1 MFTMPLAPLTLNETT
16 GDWMWTAASVLSL
29 RSPTLAFDPSLPKDF
44 DIPGGSDAVK
54 NSGLSMLER
63 YVARL
68 LENTFEDSSLFWHY
82 AMRHVPSA
90 SLACAKDYA
99 STNYKTGTSMSFV
112 NDAGIPAE
120 DNISSYLPS
129 DIPMHGYGAFPIGS
143 IPTSCMC
150 GWTKVASSA
159 SLSPFKCRIPAKVC
173 TAIQISTPDCT
184 YDPFTVSGKAVMN
197 VILELW
203 SKNSPQQEWECH
215 DVDLSD
221 SWGIVS
227 HPEADNWIVSGASN
241 PAGGL
246 FPSRVSQL
254 LRAGRSGMR
263 MGNAKVLRS
272 QARKEGVWPS
282 ARVHK
287 LVPEDDP
294 NSAGAAQRQCADTI
308 LNSIDAAS
316 VAREVVDDL
325 FPVAQGI
332 QESAPMSFC
341 LRYAIEFSRLRMLR
355 AIYSISPER
364 DSAAA
369 AAADKKA
376 VGGQVSEQIRFQK
389 SVTDL
394 WRGRCESQLNMLGVC
409 KSNGL
414 FDLVPKKQ
422 FAYDCPFVISNPYSE
437 GSAGYYVTPKGC
449 LLYYKG
455 SFYNP
460 CRNPQKKCNSKS
472 SSQKASFT
480 LEEIVAASADTKI
493 RFDVRDAGSGEVVG
507 EWPIK
512 FYDIDTSKNTVASQ
526 VVERL
531 LRWKAT
537 SSSASTPEDAAFEAG
552 GLAEDNVMRGAN
564 IPYRLSRRFIE
575 EIFMQG
581 GSHSNAKG
589 SIGNTPV
596 QSAGWGSAE
605 GLVTDAKTADF
616 CDGIADWWPD
626 VSFFLARAKVV
637 RCVYYARAKVVQCFY
652 YARAKVVQ
660 CVYYARAKVVQCVY
674 YVCTQDWTNPVGYHV
689 TLPCSKDQA
698 GYRTFDAAFAID
710 RGDGTIQMKYVH
722 TALRDQDAYH
732 SR

>member
-1 MFTMPLAPLTLNETT
+1 MFGLQVMFTMPLAPLTLNATT

-29 RSPTLAFDPSLPKDF
+29 RSPSLAFDPSLPKDF
-44 DIPGGSDAVK
+44 DIPGGSGVVK

-68 LENTFEDSSLFWHY
+68 LENTFDDTSLFWHY
-82 AMRHVPSA
+82 AMRHVPSD

-99 STNYKTGTSMSFV
+99 STNYKSNTNMVFS

-120 DNISSYLPS
+120 DSVSSYLPS
-129 DIPMHGYGAFPIGS
+129 DIPVHGYGAFPIGS

-150 GWTKVASSA
+150 GWTKIALASS
-159 SLSPFKCRIPAKVC
+159 SSSSSFKCQIPDKVC
-173 TAIQISTPDCT
+173 AAIQISADCT
-184 YDPFTVSGKAVMN
+184 YDPSTVAGKGIMN
-197 VILELW
+197 AILEAW
-203 SKNSPQQEWECH
+203 SKNSPQQEWECR

-227 HPEADNWIVSGASN
+227 QPEADTWLASGASSS
-241 PAGGL
+241 PGG
-246 FPSRVSQL
+246 FASRVSQL

-263 MGNAKVLRS
+263 IGNAKVLRS

-287 LVPEDDP
+287 LVPDDDP
-294 NSAGAAQRQCADTI
+294 YSAGVAQRRCADTI
-308 LNSIDAAS
+308 LGSMDAAS
-316 VAREVVDDL
+316 VAKEVADDL

-341 LRYAIEFSRLRMLR
+341 LRYAIEYSRLRMLR
-355 AIYSISPER
+355 AIYSVSPER
-364 DSAAA
+364 NSAGNS
-369 AAADKKA
+369 K
-376 VGGQVSEQIRFQK
+376 VGGHVGEQIRFQK

-414 FDLVPKKQ
+414 FDLVPKNE
-422 FAYDCPFVISNPYSE
+422 FAYDCPFVISNPYN
-437 GSAGYYVTPKGC
+437 GGAAGYYVTPKGC

-460 CRNPQKKCNSKS
+460 CRQQQSQKRCNSKTV
-472 SSQKASFT
+472 KVSFT
-480 LEEIVAASADTKI
+480 VEEIVAASADTLI

-512 FYDIDTSKNTVASQ
+512 FYDIDQSKNTVASQ

-537 SSSASTPEDAAFEAG
+537 SSSASTAEDAAFEAENLG
-552 GLAEDNVMRGAN
+552 EDNAMRGAN
-564 IPYRLSRRFIE
+564 IPWRLSKRFIE

-596 QSAGWGSAE
+596 QSAAGWGAAE
-605 GLVTDAKTADF
+605 GLVTDGKTADF

-626 VSFFLARAKVV
+626 VSLACACKSRAV
-637 RCVYYARAKVVQCFY
+637 RLLHVFTGLDESGWLPRHAAVQQGSG
-652 YARAKVVQ
+652 RLP
-660 CVYYARAKVVQCVY
+660 
-674 YVCTQDWTNPVGYHV
+674 YV
-689 TLPCSKDQA
+689 
-698 GYRTFDAAFAID
+698 
-710 RGDGTIQMKYVH
+710 
-722 TALRDQDAYH
+722 
-732 SR
+732 